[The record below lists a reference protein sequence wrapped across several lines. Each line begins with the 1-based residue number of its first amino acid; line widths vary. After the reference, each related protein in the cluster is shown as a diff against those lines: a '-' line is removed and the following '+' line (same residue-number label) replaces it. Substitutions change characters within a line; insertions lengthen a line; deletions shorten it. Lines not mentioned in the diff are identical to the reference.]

1 MNTRI
6 HESLARRNGNYILPF
21 FWQHGEEGETLRRY
35 MGVIQDMGIQAVC
48 LESRPHPDYAGPKW
62 WEDMD
67 IILDEAERRHMKVWI
82 LDDCHF
88 PTGYANGK
96 VKQADSSLQKWT
108 VFHLTVD
115 LVGPSDIRVD
125 VGGLLSDMGIGF
137 PLTPENPLAR
147 KKELLHAILCKR
159 RDEYSEDLLPE
170 FLEITGDIKDGLLPV
185 SVPEGYY
192 RLFLIYKSA
201 NAGLANNDY
210 VNLLQKE
217 SVKILLDAV
226 YEPHYQRYGK
236 HFGNTIAGFF
246 SDEPGF
252 YNCIDTLFNFDAVIG
267 RLAMPLPWSAQLEE
281 RLASEQFA
289 ASDFVRLW
297 YDVSPEEDAAVRY
310 TYMDHVTKLYEEN
323 FSLQLGDWCRSHHVE
338 YIGHILED
346 NNSSSRLG
354 PSAGHYFRA
363 MSGQDMSGI
372 DVVTSQ
378 ILPGRKNLHTTN
390 AAYNTK
396 SDGEFYHYALA
407 KLGASDVHICPEK
420 KGRAM
425 CEIYGNYGWAEGAQT
440 MKWLTDFML
449 VRGINVFVPHA
460 FSPAPFP
467 DPDCPPHFYAHGNNL
482 QAPYLKYLFRYV
494 NRASHILCHG
504 RSASSIGI
512 LYHAEAE
519 WSGSAMLYQK
529 PGRVCLEH
537 QADYDVIPADKLADA
552 GLDGGAQPVLTI
564 GNLDLRLLIVPAC
577 DRLPLRTLEALARL
591 SREGFP
597 VIFVDSL
604 PFASSE
610 GIPCADRLHALE
622 SSAKVVELRA
632 LGDYIAAQRL
642 PVILIPS
649 GNKYEDLRAY
659 QYRGDGYECVLFM
672 NESIHR
678 AVHEEVMFP
687 SFVPYL
693 EYDAYENALRH
704 LDGDSHGITLH
715 LEPGE
720 SRMFISEIATGNLPI
735 KPCRKQPVSRTEL
748 SAPITLSVSR
758 APESNAFETI
768 AGLERLEDLSTWKE
782 FSDFHGILR
791 YELDIDLD
799 LAAGKDKFG
808 ALYLDG
814 ANEVVSVSV
823 NHHPLSV
830 RIGAP
835 YRFEIGDSL
844 RQGKNHLTI
853 ENVTTVYPFKKDSV
867 SVNTG
872 IHPLGICGKIWL
884 ESC

>member
-6 HESLARRNGNYILPF
+6 HESLADRNGNYILPF

-67 IILDEAERRHMKVWI
+67 VILDEAEKRGMKLWI

-96 VKQADSSLQKWT
+96 VKQAASSLQKWT
-108 VFHLTVD
+108 VFHLMVD
-115 LVGPSDIRVD
+115 LVGPSDVRVD
-125 VGGLLSDMGIGF
+125 VGSLLSDMGIGF
-137 PLTPENPLAR
+137 PLTPDSPLAR

-159 RDEYSEDLLPE
+159 RDEASEDLLPE
-170 FLEITGDIKDGLLPV
+170 FQEITGDITDGLLPV

-201 NAGLANNDY
+201 NAGLANNHY

-226 YEPHYQRYGK
+226 YEPHYRRYGK

-267 RLAMPLPWSAQLEE
+267 RLDMPLPWSAQLEE
-281 RLASEQFA
+281 RLAADHFA
-289 ASDFVRLW
+289 ASDFIRLW
-297 YDVSPEEDAAVRY
+297 YDVSPGEDAAVRY
-310 TYMDHVTKLYEEN
+310 QYMDHVTKLYEEN

-407 KLGASDVHICPEK
+407 KLGASDAHICPEK

-467 DPDCPPHFYAHGNNL
+467 DSDCPPHFYAHGNNL
-482 QAPYLKYLFRYV
+482 QAPYLKYLFRYI
-494 NRASHILCHG
+494 NRISHVLSHG
-504 RSASSIGI
+504 KSAASIGI

-519 WSGSAMLYQK
+519 WSGNAMLYQK
-529 PGRVCLEH
+529 PGRICLEH

-552 GLDGGAQPVLTI
+552 RLSGGAEPVLTI
-564 GNLDLRLLIVPAC
+564 GNLDLKHLIVPAC

-610 GIPCADRLHALE
+610 GVPCADWLHALE
-622 SSAKVVELRA
+622 SHGKVVELGA
-632 LGDYIAAQRL
+632 LGDYIDTQRL

-649 GNKYEDLRAY
+649 GNQYEDLRAY
-659 QYRGDGYECVLFM
+659 QYRDDGYECVLFM

-678 AVHEEVMFP
+678 AVHEKIQFTA
-687 SFVPYL
+687 FAPYL
-693 EYDAYENALRH
+693 EYDAYENALRQ
-704 LDGDSHGITLH
+704 LDSDGNGMMLH

-720 SRMFISEIATGNLPI
+720 SRMFVSEIATGNLPI
-735 KPCRKQPVSRTEL
+735 KPCRKQPASRMAL
-748 SAPITLSVSR
+748 SAPITLSASR
-758 APESNAFETI
+758 APESNRFET
-768 AGLERLEDLSTWKE
+768 ATMLEGLEDLSTWKE

-799 LAAGKDKFG
+799 LAADGNRFD

-823 NHHPLSV
+823 NRHPLSV

-835 YRFEIGDSL
+835 YRFELGGSL
-844 RQGKNHLTI
+844 QQGKNHLTI
-853 ENVTTVYPFKKDSV
+853 ENVTTVYPFKKDLV
-867 SVNTG
+867 SINTG

-884 ESC
+884 ESY